1 VGDFVVF
8 NDKSTDPDNPGR
20 RSYEC
25 AQIIGPGAEGEVV
38 PSATFVLQR
47 ASVHTTHSLGSD
59 TDLLCITK
67 CPRCGGS
74 GFGCLEAQEH
84 EDQATAHFRQP
95 RAYPSAEFALQ
106 FERAWEK
113 DVVFQV
119 NVKV

>member
-1 VGDFVVF
+1 MAL
-8 NDKSTDPDNPGR
+8 PG
-20 RSYEC
+20 
-25 AQIIGPGAEGEVV
+25 
-38 PSATFVLQR
+38 
-47 ASVHTTHSLGSD
+47 ASVHTTHSLVSD
-59 TDLLCITK
+59 TDLLCITFHI
-67 CPRCGGS
+67 RIHDNEVS
-74 GFGCLEAQEH
+74 AMWRIRFWLSRAQER